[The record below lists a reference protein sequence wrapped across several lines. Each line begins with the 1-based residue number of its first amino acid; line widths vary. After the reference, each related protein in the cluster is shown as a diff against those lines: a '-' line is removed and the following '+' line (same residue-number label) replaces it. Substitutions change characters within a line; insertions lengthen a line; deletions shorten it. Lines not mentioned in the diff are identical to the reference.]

1 MGLIDS
7 GKGHLPGPAVEPAE
21 LIASS
26 GADVLVEATVLERGG
41 NTAARPIEAA
51 FASGMDVVTVNKGPV
66 AWQFERMAAAETHGR
81 RWRYEGTVADGMTT
95 ENPERLSR
103 SATPVAKSPA
113 PLTSARGRVGG
124 ASSGM
129 LAPLVTAV
137 RHLAFLHCALL

>member
-41 NTAARPIEAA
+41 NTAGRPIEAA

-66 AWQFERMAAAETHGR
+66 AWQFERMAAAAAAQRHTDAAGATR
-81 RWRYEGTVADGMTT
+81 A
-95 ENPERLSR
+95 R
-103 SATPVAKSPA
+103 SQMACPCS
-113 PLTSARGRVGG
+113 TS
-124 ASSGM
+124 
-129 LAPLVTAV
+129 
-137 RHLAFLHCALL
+137 